1 MGWSLRTKQEVL
13 ALSVLSAQTIRRLCL
28 VNAPLIDPFVER
40 GVFNGK
46 SFGLSS
52 CTYDCRID
60 HDLILMPGKS
70 ALASTMEHVRLPN
83 NICGSI
89 LDKSTYAR
97 LFMTAF
103 NTHIDPGFAGYVTV
117 ELSNLGEEVI
127 RFEKGEPL
135 CQLKF
140 ELLDYHTELPYAG
153 KYQGQERGP
162 QAARYE

>member
-1 MGWSLRTKQEVL
+1 M
-13 ALSVLSAQTIRRLCL
+13 SVLSAQTIRRLCL
-28 VNAPLIDPFVER
+28 VNSPLIDPFVER

-46 SFGLSS
+46 SFGLSA

-70 ALASTMEHVRLPN
+70 ALASTLEHVRLPN

-103 NTHIDPGFAGYVTV
+103 NTHIDPGFAGFVTV

-135 CQLKF
+135 CQIKF
-140 ELLDYHTELPYAG
+140 ELLDYPTELPYRG
-153 KYQGQERGP
+153 KYSNQERGP
-162 QAARYE
+162 QGPRFEK